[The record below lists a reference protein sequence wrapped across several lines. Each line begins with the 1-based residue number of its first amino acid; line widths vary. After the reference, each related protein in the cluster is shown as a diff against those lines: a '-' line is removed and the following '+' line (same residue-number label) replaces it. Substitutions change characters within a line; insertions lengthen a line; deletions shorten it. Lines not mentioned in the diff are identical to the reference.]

1 MISIMLCLTMIIVL
15 LSGCG
20 SIGGEQKETSAKA
33 TEMAK
38 ENTDKE
44 AETIEK
50 TSGEAEASGN
60 PIEVAVITTSLTGS
74 LATNGE
80 YIMNGVNMALEEIAA
95 AGGINGVELKAT
107 FLDDQVKASEAI
119 NATKKAVSEMKVPVI
134 LGPDTSGN
142 ILACMPFAAEA
153 GVPQIV
159 SGTNVRITGQ
169 NVDSIFR
176 MRASDATAA
185 KCLAELVN
193 KDGHKKI
200 AFMYTNE
207 DYGKGF
213 MESTKTIL
221 DTLGIEVVG
230 SETCNVGDTDFTA
243 QITAIKSKAPEAI
256 LILGKEIE
264 TAKFIRQARETG
276 VSLPMYGG
284 SPLAA
289 DYVVELASKEAL
301 EGIKIVT
308 HFLPADPD
316 PAVTDFVEKYEEKF
330 GNEPTTLSAAYY
342 DGIKMIAEVM
352 NKYGTTKEDVLKGLK
367 EIEYVGVQSKF
378 KADDIG
384 EMVTK
389 QVVGEFKDGK
399 WSVIDSIE

>member
-1 MISIMLCLTMIIVL
+1 MKKRMISIMLCLTMIIVL

-142 ILACMPFAAEA
+142 ILA
-153 GVPQIV
+153 
-159 SGTNVRITGQ
+159 
-169 NVDSIFR
+169 
-176 MRASDATAA
+176 
-185 KCLAELVN
+185 
-193 KDGHKKI
+193 
-200 AFMYTNE
+200 
-207 DYGKGF
+207 
-213 MESTKTIL
+213 
-221 DTLGIEVVG
+221 
-230 SETCNVGDTDFTA
+230 
-243 QITAIKSKAPEAI
+243 
-256 LILGKEIE
+256 
-264 TAKFIRQARETG
+264 IRGRG
-276 VSLPMYGG
+276 GG
-284 SPLAA
+284 SP
-289 DYVVELASKEAL
+289 DC
-301 EGIKIVT
+301 IR
-308 HFLPADPD
+308 
-316 PAVTDFVEKYEEKF
+316 
-330 GNEPTTLSAAYY
+330 N
-342 DGIKMIAEVM
+342 
-352 NKYGTTKEDVLKGLK
+352 
-367 EIEYVGVQSKF
+367 
-378 KADDIG
+378 
-384 EMVTK
+384 
-389 QVVGEFKDGK
+389 
-399 WSVIDSIE
+399 